1 MKILLA
7 TIVAFLFFTSA
18 NSQIEFGLFA
28 GPQASTAKYRI
39 TDKIQQTDHKYGFQ
53 FGGMMK
59 VPFDA
64 NLYFAPSVFYSMK
77 GYKVAFTEFASP
89 PGPTATDNNTTL
101 HNVELAALLQVDFSN
116 QPGHFFIKFGPS
128 LDFQLFGNEK
138 FNQLS
143 DPPVSRS
150 MKFGYA
156 DYGHYS
162 ANAIGQFGYET
173 AGGFVIYG
181 HYTFGLANI
190 SNTDGGPD
198 IRNRAFGISF
208 GKYFNRKKII
218 IDTRNIE

>member
-1 MKILLA
+1 MKFIIASAIALL
-7 TIVAFLFFTSA
+7 LTSA
-18 NSQIEFGLFA
+18 AKSQIQFGIFS
-28 GPQASTAKYRI
+28 GPQISTAKYRVSLI
-39 TDKIQQTDHKYGFQ
+39 EQKTDFKYGFQ
-53 FGGMMK
+53 LGGMMK
-59 VPFDA
+59 VPFDG

-77 GYKVAFTEFASP
+77 GYKVAFTQYAYP

-101 HNVELAALLQVDFSN
+101 HNVELAALLQIDFSN
-116 QPGHFFIKFGPS
+116 KPEHFFIKFGPS
-128 LDFQLFGNEK
+128 LDFQLTGKEK
-138 FNQLS
+138 FNQFT

-162 ANAIGQFGYET
+162 GNAIGQFGYES